1 MNLLL
6 LFPDNMLSENS
17 AEISGRQ
24 LQHMHET
31 LKSKV
36 GDSLRV
42 GLVDQSIGQALIT
55 KLTPGSAI
63 LDITWKKEAP
73 AALPLTLIIGL
84 PRPKMLKR
92 IIQTATTMGVKK
104 IYFLNAWKVEK
115 SFWQSPWLS
124 DEKILENCILGLE
137 QAQDTIMPEIHI
149 KKRFKPFVEDELP
162 EISKDTLK
170 LVAHPGEEQVCPHH
184 VDQDCTLVI
193 GPEGGFTAY
202 EVDKLKEAGFSGVH
216 LGERILR
223 VETAVPVLISR
234 LFGASV

>member
-6 LFPDNMLSENS
+6 LFPENMHSETL

-24 LQHMHET
+24 LEHMHET

-36 GDSLRV
+36 GDNIRV
-42 GLVDQSIGQALIT
+42 GLLNQQIGLATITALT
-55 KLTPGSAI
+55 TESAK
-63 LDITWKKEAP
+63 LDIEWQKEAP
-73 AALPLTLIIGL
+73 APLPLTLIIGL

-124 DEKILENCILGLE
+124 EEKILENCILGLE
-137 QAQDTIMPEIHI
+137 QAQDTVMPEIHI

-162 EISKDTLK
+162 ALSKGTRQ
-170 LVAHPGEEQVCPHH
+170 LVAHPREEQVCPHH
-184 VDQDCTLVI
+184 L
-193 GPEGGFTAY
+193 E
-202 EVDKLKEAGFSGVH
+202 E
-216 LGERILR
+216 
-223 VETAVPVLISR
+223 
-234 LFGASV
+234 